1 MTKQDCFYLGRIA
14 KPFSY
19 KGELILFFDVDE
31 PSDYL
36 DLDFVYIEINKRLVK
51 YEIESLRPHAN
62 KVVARFKDVTVEE
75 SNVLIGKDLYLPL
88 DRLPKLEGNKFYFH
102 EVIGFNVID
111 EENANIGTI
120 REIYDNMTQPIMAID
135 FGEKEILIPLIDEVI
150 KQVDR
155 SNKAIH
161 IKAPQGLIDIYLD

>member
-111 EENANIGTI
+111 EEKGNIGTI

>member
-19 KGELILFFDVDE
+19 KGELVLFFDVDE
-31 PSDYL
+31 PLDYL

-62 KVVARFKDVTVEE
+62 KVVARFKDLTVEE
-75 SNVLIGKDLYLPL
+75 SNVLVGKDLYLPL

-102 EVIGFNVID
+102 EIIGFNVVD
-111 EENANIGTI
+111 EEKGNIGTI

>member
-75 SNVLIGKDLYLPL
+75 SNVLVGKDS
-88 DRLPKLEGNKFYFH
+88 
-102 EVIGFNVID
+102 
-111 EENANIGTI
+111 
-120 REIYDNMTQPIMAID
+120 
-135 FGEKEILIPLIDEVI
+135 FG
-150 KQVDR
+150 
-155 SNKAIH
+155 
-161 IKAPQGLIDIYLD
+161 

>member
-19 KGELILFFDVDE
+19 KGELVLFFDVDE
-31 PSDYL
+31 PSDYF

-51 YEIESLRPHAN
+51 YEIESIRPHAN
-62 KVVARFKDVTVEE
+62 KVVVRFKDVTVEE
-75 SNVLIGKDLYLPL
+75 SNVLVGKDLYLPL
-88 DRLPKLEGNKFYFH
+88 ERLPKLEGNKFYFH
-102 EVIGFNVID
+102 EIIGFNVID
-111 EENANIGTI
+111 EEKGNIGTI

-150 KQVDR
+150 SQVDR
-155 SNKAIH
+155 ANKTIH

>member
-36 DLDFVYIEINKRLVK
+36 DLDFIYIEINKRLVK

-111 EENANIGTI
+111 EEKGNIGTI

>member
-62 KVVARFKDVTVEE
+62 KVVVRFKDVTVEE

-88 DRLPKLEGNKFYFH
+88 ERLPKLEGNKFYFH
-102 EVIGFNVID
+102 EIIGFNVID
-111 EENANIGTI
+111 EEKGNIGTI

>member
-19 KGELILFFDVDE
+19 KGELVLFFDVDE
-31 PSDYL
+31 PLDYL

-51 YEIESLRPHAN
+51 YEIEFLRPHAN

-75 SNVLIGKDLYLPL
+75 SNVLVGKDLYLPL

-102 EVIGFNVID
+102 EIIGFNVVD
-111 EENANIGTI
+111 EEKGNIGKI

-155 SNKAIH
+155 QNKTIH

>member
-1 MTKQDCFYLGRIA
+1 M
-14 KPFSY
+14 
-19 KGELILFFDVDE
+19 
-31 PSDYL
+31 
-36 DLDFVYIEINKRLVK
+36 VK
-51 YEIESLRPHAN
+51 I
-62 KVVARFKDVTVEE
+62 
-75 SNVLIGKDLYLPL
+75 PL

-111 EENANIGTI
+111 EEKGNIGTI

>member
-62 KVVARFKDVTVEE
+62 KVVVRFKDVTVEE

-111 EENANIGTI
+111 EEKGNIGTI

>member
-36 DLDFVYIEINKRLVK
+36 DLDFIYIEINKRLVK

-75 SNVLIGKDLYLPL
+75 SNVLVGKDLYLPL

-111 EENANIGTI
+111 EEKGNIGTI

-155 SNKAIH
+155 SNKAIY